1 MATAARAEPVRIG
14 SEEYS
19 EVLDFLYREARLL
32 DTQRLEEWLETMT
45 ADVEYHMPQR
55 LSRMPKDG
63 PGFEAELEYFSEN
76 HSSLR
81 TRVARLQTE
90 QAWAEQPASRTRH
103 FVSNTVVERT
113 QDGEYLV
120 RSNFFVTRT
129 RADLPYDMFTGER
142 EDTLRRDESGELR
155 LARRMIWFDQTVLR
169 AYNLSIFF

>member
-1 MATAARAEPVRIG
+1 MAVTATERVPIG
-14 SEEYS
+14 SEQYS
-19 EVLDFLYREARLL
+19 EVLAFLYEEARLL
-32 DTQRLEEWLETMT
+32 DSQRLPEWLETMT
-45 ADVEYHMPQR
+45 PDVEYHMPQR

-103 FVSNTVVERT
+103 FVTNAVVERT
-113 QDGEYLV
+113 PDGEYIA
-120 RSNFFVTRT
+120 RSNFLVTRT
-129 RADLPYDMFTGER
+129 RADLPYDLFTGER
-142 EDTLRRDESGELR
+142 EDTLRRDESGMLR
-155 LARRMIWFDQTVLR
+155 LARRTIWFDQTVLR